1 MKSRFLVVALF
12 AGVFL
17 SAGAITVPDRASAAP
32 CTSADN
38 VATVSGTDHCLQIE
52 AAAARGAV
60 GIAMMRPGYT
70 GDGRTSSGLAS
81 RDQNRDQIY
90 SAAEFDSVGAAV
102 AALKAHH
109 KAGRVVM
116 IGHSGGAANA
126 GVLLGSRPDIVDAVI
141 LIRAPVTC
149 RHGATGADA
158 SP

>member
-1 MKSRFLVVALF
+1 MIRIVAFLAALALIT
-12 AGVFL
+12 AGTAH
-17 SAGAITVPDRASAAP
+17 AGTCDAPDNIMS
-32 CTSADN
+32 
-38 VATVSGTDHCLQIE
+38 VSGTDHCLQIE